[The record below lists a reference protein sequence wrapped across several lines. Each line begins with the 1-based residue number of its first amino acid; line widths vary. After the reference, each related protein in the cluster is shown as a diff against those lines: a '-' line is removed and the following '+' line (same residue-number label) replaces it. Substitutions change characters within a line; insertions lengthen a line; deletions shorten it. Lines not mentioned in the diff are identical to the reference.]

1 MNKNM
6 EVYRQALALLDTLS
20 EGLQHLSSLIA
31 GDKYDEALEMLYD
44 SLSGIES
51 VLTVLGGIK
60 GQLSANRLQELE
72 ENMSDKFKVLT
83 ELFQKRDGA
92 VLTEY
97 LNVEVLTA
105 FTDWKKEL
113 ERLIMPLA
121 SIQ

>member
-31 GDKYDEALEMLYD
+31 GDQYDEALEMLYD

-60 GQLSANRLQELE
+60 G
-72 ENMSDKFKVLT
+72 
-83 ELFQKRDGA
+83 
-92 VLTEY
+92 
-97 LNVEVLTA
+97 
-105 FTDWKKEL
+105 
-113 ERLIMPLA
+113 
-121 SIQ
+121 

>member
-113 ERLIMPLA
+113 ERLIMPLS